1 MLISS
6 MKTIKFLFPLGF
18 MFLPMSFSRHS
29 MSQVYM
35 SIDFVEELK
44 LRFRMINSSVS
55 IHWRKFLTTTVL
67 DTPLSPIK
75 LME

>member
-1 MLISS
+1 
-6 MKTIKFLFPLGF
+6 
-18 MFLPMSFSRHS
+18 